1 MRAADALL
9 RALGGDQIALV
20 LPMPTETGSDSTQL
34 GLTDPDIQQ
43 LTISPVVVRT
53 LPAPNTGPRVRLEFL
68 ISASA
73 VANAV
78 DEEGADS
85 AHALFDLAL
94 GIQHQADLF
103 HIESVSTEYFAGM
116 AYLYRVVA
124 VE

>member
-9 RALGGDQIALV
+9 RVLGGDQIALV

-34 GLTDPDIQQ
+34 GLTDPGIQQ

-78 DEEGADS
+78 DQEGADS
-85 AHALFDLAL
+85 AQALFDLAL

>member
-20 LPMPTETGSDSTQL
+20 LPTPTETGTDSSQL
-34 GLTDPDIQQ
+34 GLTDSDIQQ

-85 AHALFDLAL
+85 AQALFDLAL